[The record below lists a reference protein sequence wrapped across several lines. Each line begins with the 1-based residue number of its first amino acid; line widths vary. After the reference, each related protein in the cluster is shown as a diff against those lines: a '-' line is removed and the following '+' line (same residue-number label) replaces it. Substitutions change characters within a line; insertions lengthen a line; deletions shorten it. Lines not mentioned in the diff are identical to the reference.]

1 MISISIGGLG
11 RCSLPAPAKASN
23 GKDAHIRQRLEVLR
37 VSALHVP
44 TAEALG
50 AGGEANARRLRRP
63 SSMKPDGGRCVVDSG
78 DYVEGGE
85 RSKEK
90 NHHSVACPS
99 PLSERHSNARQDAF
113 SGMRE
118 LVDKEGTPRS
128 GRVHG
133 SWKSRSVQAERALE
147 TKAISR
153 PTDSYLDPSRCRHEP
168 RLAASN
174 AGSPINFI

>member
-1 MISISIGGLG
+1 MWL
-11 RCSLPAPAKASN
+11 
-23 GKDAHIRQRLEVLR
+23 
-37 VSALHVP
+37 
-44 TAEALG
+44 TAG
-50 AGGEANARRLRRP
+50 T
-63 SSMKPDGGRCVVDSG
+63 
-78 DYVEGGE
+78 
-85 RSKEK
+85 RSKVGSGPRK
-90 NHHSVACPS
+90 KTTTQSPVP
-99 PLSERHSNARQDAF
+99 PLSRSGTATHDKDAF
-113 SGMRE
+113 SGVRE